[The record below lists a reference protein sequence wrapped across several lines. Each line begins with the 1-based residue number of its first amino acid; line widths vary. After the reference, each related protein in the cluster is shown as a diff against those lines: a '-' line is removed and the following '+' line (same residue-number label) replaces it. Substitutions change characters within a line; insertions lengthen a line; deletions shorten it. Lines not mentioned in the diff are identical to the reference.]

1 MTETI
6 KCRPNCG
13 TEIPLSD
20 GMYVEMR
27 GFIGASFYDI
37 PALTLEVTAELLDEA
52 AP

>member
-1 MTETI
+1 MTESSH
-6 KCRPNCG
+6 CA

-27 GFIGASFYDI
+27 GFVGASLYDI

-52 AP
+52 VP